1 MNQAGR
7 SGLIPR
13 DGRAVPDS
21 QPRRIQR
28 IFQDDELNNI
38 SGPANIP
45 AIEYAQAI
53 LTPRFFNNNFRPVGH
68 FYYREMSLLY
78 GLDFPKYLP

>member
-1 MNQAGR
+1 MTRRAGR
-7 SGLIPR
+7 PFPR

-21 QPRRIQR
+21 QRASYKGY
-28 IFQDDELNNI
+28 FQDDELNNI
-38 SGPANIP
+38 SLDPRHP
-45 AIEYAQAI
+45 AIEYAKPFSRRDFSI
-53 LTPRFFNNNFRPVGH
+53 TTSRVGH